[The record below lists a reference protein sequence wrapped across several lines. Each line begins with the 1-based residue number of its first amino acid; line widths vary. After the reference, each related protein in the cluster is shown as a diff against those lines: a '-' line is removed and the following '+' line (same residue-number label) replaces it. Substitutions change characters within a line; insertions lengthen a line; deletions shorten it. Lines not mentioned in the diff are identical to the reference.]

1 MSPWATG
8 GRLDGKVA
16 TITGAG
22 SGLGRSTAQVFA
34 RQGAR
39 VVICGRTRSKLD
51 TTADLIASDGGVATV
66 AIGDVSDP
74 EDFDRI
80 VQSTLDAHGRVDA
93 LVDSGAVLSSQRESQ
108 TGSVGSTMEITAHD
122 WSDVIGTNL
131 ELAFLMVPAAHLM
144 IGAGLLPPDSLMAQS
159 NPASQLVAR
168 LLDLP
173 APAGATTSFIG
184 NRGQ

>member
-1 MSPWATG
+1 MSARATG

-16 TITGAG
+16 IITGAG

-34 RQGAR
+34 REGAR
-39 VVICGRTRSKLD
+39 VLICGRTRSKLD
-51 TTADLIASDGGVATV
+51 ATADLIASDDGVATV

-74 EDFDRI
+74 EDVDRI
-80 VQSTLDAHGRVDA
+80 VQSALDAHGRFDA
-93 LVDSGAVLSSQRESQ
+93 LVDSAAVLRSQRESQ
-108 TGSVGSTMEITAHD
+108 TGSMGSTMEITAHD
-122 WSDVIGTNL
+122 WSEVIGTNL
-131 ELAFLMVPAAHLM
+131 KSAFLMVRAAHLM
-144 IGAGLLPPDSLMAQS
+144 IAAGLLPPDSPMAQS

-168 LLDLP
+168 LLGLP